1 MEHDLTE
8 PTIASR
14 LEAYAEKLGDRSCRV
29 CNGLGIVFDPLGG
42 GRKTGDFALCRCL
55 EAIVKAPDPPYEY
68 YDEAKNCIVPCPA
81 RPARQA
87 IERIRVLSA
96 QSRIP
101 PRYLGNYLAVGLD
114 QADKEGDESTLM
126 ALDNAIETITSFGR
140 GEAYGLFIHGP
151 TGAGKTHLACIVL
164 NEIIRLYRKQV
175 LFAKVHR
182 DVLSRVKATFNVN
195 SDLYGEGRRIEEELA
210 AIPALVI
217 DDLGVKTMTE
227 FESQLIYDII
237 DSRYDYNRLTI
248 ITSND
253 PIDSFREISQGRV
266 TSRLREMC
274 REIHLD
280 VADHRL
286 RHAL

>member
-1 MEHDLTE
+1 
-8 PTIASR
+8 
-14 LEAYAEKLGDRSCRV
+14 
-29 CNGLGIVFDPLGG
+29 
-42 GRKTGDFALCRCL
+42 
-55 EAIVKAPDPPYEY
+55 
-68 YDEAKNCIVPCPA
+68 
-81 RPARQA
+81 
-87 IERIRVLSA
+87 
-96 QSRIP
+96 
-101 PRYLGNYLAVGLD
+101 
-114 QADKEGDESTLM
+114 
-126 ALDNAIETITSFGR
+126 
-140 GEAYGLFIHGP
+140 
-151 TGAGKTHLACIVL
+151 
-164 NEIIRLYRKQV
+164 

-227 FESQLIYDII
+227 FESELIYDII